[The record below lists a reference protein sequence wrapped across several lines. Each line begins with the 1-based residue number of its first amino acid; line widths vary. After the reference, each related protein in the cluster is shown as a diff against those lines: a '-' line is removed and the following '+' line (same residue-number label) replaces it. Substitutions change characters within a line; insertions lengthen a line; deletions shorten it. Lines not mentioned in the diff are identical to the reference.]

1 MTVNEISVEAGRNG
15 LEVTGK
21 TSEITGSWFL
31 WLAPNTEKRALSTV
45 TEEAGSDPPASLWYS
60 SNTNL
65 PGLSMKLAA
74 GLSSPVSK
82 SSASV
87 VSITVFSLISALSF
101 SMSNTRV
108 VTSTL
113 SPFPVMVSVSV
124 MFSGTSSQSPSVMT

>member
-1 MTVNEISVEAGRNG
+1 
-15 LEVTGK
+15 
-21 TSEITGSWFL
+21 
-31 WLAPNTEKRALSTV
+31 
-45 TEEAGSDPPASLWYS
+45 
-60 SNTNL
+60 
-65 PGLSMKLAA
+65 MKLAA

-82 SSASV
+82 SSALV